1 MVLAWLISADLQGG
15 SSRADRRAEEVRPAG
30 ETEDSSTAVVQPREE
45 GLYEA
50 SPRGTHTHTHTLAH
64 TQSVDCLYGLSHYC
78 LVSQVSQKE
87 LKEALRRQWSQ
98 LSDKRRLKWI
108 SKALELQKD
117 YEVPEPDSDSP
128 LSGLSV
134 TTITLWLYCVCV
146 CVCVCVQGSMRAY
159 HEAHPDVNS
168 DDHVRSVLTK
178 AERQLKDKFDG
189 RPTKPPPWVLT
200 GTQLTRTW
208 QREWVKSNILTKWI
222 LYTY

>member
-1 MVLAWLISADLQGG
+1 MANISW
-15 SSRADRRAEEVRPAG
+15 PAG
-30 ETEDSSTAVVQPREE
+30 RIIPSWSKSGRSQTCRRNRRLLNSCGTTTRRRPIWSFTPR
-45 GLYEA
+45 Y
-50 SPRGTHTHTHTLAH
+50 THTHTHTRTH
-64 TQSVDCLYGLSHYC
+64 TEC
-78 LVSQVSQKE
+78 
-87 LKEALRRQWSQ
+87 R
-98 LSDKRRLKWI
+98 
-108 SKALELQKD
+108 
-117 YEVPEPDSDSP
+117 
-128 LSGLSV
+128 LSV
-134 TTITLWLYCVCV
+134 WAQSLLSCVSGESEGAEGGSEETVVSTVRQEEAQVDQQGPGAPEGLRGTWTRLWQSTFRTECYYYNTMTILCV